1 GGFAP
6 AVGPTPAAIIET
18 VQASSARTSPTS
30 GRQPRSCGLL
40 VDGHDGGAAEADV
53 VLQGDL
59 GALDL
64 AGVGRAAQ
72 LPDELRALRQ
82 AGGAERVALGD
93 QAPRGIDD
101 GTVAAVG
108 GGLGVDE
115 LVALALA
122 GKTERLVGD
131 QLVGAEAVVELHH
144 VHFLD
149 PGLGLI
155 QRTLGCRPCH
165 VGADDHDRGLR
176 LEGARQVGHH
186 CLAGDLAGLG
196 TQAMSFDEALACD
209 DRGGAAVGWGRALQL
224 CQWRVYLLGVLD
236 VLQRVLVLEL
246 RKGVVDGVLV
256 VLPPDPGVVLGSRA
270 VSLHVLASS
279 HPEHLRGK
287 RRGLPLPQLPERSHV
302 TVHRI
307 GAICELGAQR
317 PHLHLLEAEGERA
330 VDEPALDGLASE
342 IQGARASRAVVV
354 DVDHRDAGEPK
365 PIQGSL
371 TGSGVAV
378 AIRREGLL
386 DRLVGNPGIGE
397 RQPARLL
404 GPVGVI
410 AVLGTGLLESRH
422 ADADDICA
430 VAHERAFRAS
440 GQDALTRP
448 RWRPASAAG
457 CGSCSP
463 SRYYTN
469 RALARFSWEPAS
481 IELRGP
487 ATAMPR
493 TDSPRPTPTAPLT
506 PRRTQQERRDETRAK
521 LLDATIESLVE
532 VGYSATTTRLLAERA
547 GVSSGAH
554 SRVRRTSHHPPHRRD
569 EALRSAARPSLGRLL
584 EQPVH
589 SLRKG
594 LGRRRRRSPTARRP
608 RSCRARAR
616 PQHRRGCARGRGR
629 SRRRAQLGASPAG
642 GAQRHTRARADGEL

>member
-1 GGFAP
+1 PPAEDPTVINRSTSCWAISSFSESAAAVIVSPWPSMPLWYHARRRSRTNRRFEGISRVTAKNSNGGIPMSRCMPPKATSSVRESLSMSMLKGTSGSSSPLRKPPSSRFLRVRLTVCFTRRARRRRRLTAARGGFAP

-307 GAICELGAQR
+307 GAICELGARR

-386 DRLVGNPGIGE
+386 DRLVGNPGI
-397 RQPARLL
+397 
-404 GPVGVI
+404 
-410 AVLGTGLLESRH
+410 
-422 ADADDICA
+422 
-430 VAHERAFRAS
+430 
-440 GQDALTRP
+440 
-448 RWRPASAAG
+448 
-457 CGSCSP
+457 
-463 SRYYTN
+463 
-469 RALARFSWEPAS
+469 
-481 IELRGP
+481 
-487 ATAMPR
+487 
-493 TDSPRPTPTAPLT
+493 
-506 PRRTQQERRDETRAK
+506 
-521 LLDATIESLVE
+521 
-532 VGYSATTTRLLAERA
+532 
-547 GVSSGAH
+547 
-554 SRVRRTSHHPPHRRD
+554 
-569 EALRSAARPSLGRLL
+569 
-584 EQPVH
+584 
-589 SLRKG
+589 
-594 LGRRRRRSPTARRP
+594 
-608 RSCRARAR
+608 
-616 PQHRRGCARGRGR
+616 
-629 SRRRAQLGASPAG
+629 
-642 GAQRHTRARADGEL
+642 